1 MRYLIPAA
9 GMGRRMGDMLGGLP
23 KCMIDIGGEPL
34 IGRLLRQIRTFDPVA
49 DIHVVLGCG
58 SEVVAPVVGSAKII
72 LNPFFEV
79 TGIDA
84 SLWFA
89 RESFDR
95 SVMMIHADL
104 VLSDR
109 LAAALF
115 AAEPPTLMA
124 FDSSTRDPREINVA
138 VSAGRVMRFDE
149 NLADFSGIYAGV
161 LKLSGRA
168 AAAFAAS
175 LDRQIRGGLHDPK
188 AYYFHVVRALI
199 EDFGIGVSAFDIA
212 GADWQE
218 IDRPCDLAA
227 AKARFDRAPAAD
239 SPQPAANIAVVSHP
253 GPSNRLAQPD
263 PEWHAARRTVES

>member
-9 GMGRRMGDMLGGLP
+9 GMGRRMGDTLGGLP

-34 IGRLLRQIRTFDPVA
+34 IGRLLRQIRSVEPGA

-72 LNPFFEV
+72 LNPFFDV

-89 RESFDR
+89 RDSFDQ
-95 SVMMIHADL
+95 SVMVIHADL
-104 VLSDR
+104 ILSDR

-124 FDSSTRDPREINVA
+124 FDSSMRDPREINVA

-199 EDFGIGVSAFDIA
+199 EDFGISVSAFDIA

-227 AKARFDRAPAAD
+227 AKARFDPAPAAN
-239 SPQPAANIAVVSHP
+239 SPRPAANNTVVSHSVKPPCSARP
-253 GPSNRLAQPD
+253 GMD
-263 PEWHAARRTVES
+263 RRATYG